1 MNVGDAGTFAAKFQR
16 QLYQFVKNFELCEQ
30 LCAGQFKMTVA
41 QGYTLMSFPREGN
54 VSMNELSQAAGLA
67 NSTMTRMVDQLM
79 GKALVSRAPD
89 HEDRR
94 IVRVGLTALGQQ
106 VQTDLEKAQQDFL
119 MGAVEEIQENERGAV
134 LQALDRLTGAIAK
147 GLKCCS
153 PR

>member
-1 MNVGDAGTFAAKFQR
+1 VGDASTFALKLQR

-30 LCAGQFKMTVA
+30 LCAGQFKVTVA
-41 QGYTLMSFPREGN
+41 QGYTLMSLPREGN
-54 VSMNELSQAAGLA
+54 VSMNELSQAVELA

-79 GKALVSRAPD
+79 EKKLVSRAPD

-94 IVRVGLTALGQQ
+94 IVRVGLTALGRQ
-106 VQTDLEKAQQDFL
+106 VKTDLEKAQQDFL
-119 MGAVEEIQENERGAV
+119 LTAVEDIQENERGTI
-134 LQALDRLTGAIAK
+134 LHALDRLTSAIVK